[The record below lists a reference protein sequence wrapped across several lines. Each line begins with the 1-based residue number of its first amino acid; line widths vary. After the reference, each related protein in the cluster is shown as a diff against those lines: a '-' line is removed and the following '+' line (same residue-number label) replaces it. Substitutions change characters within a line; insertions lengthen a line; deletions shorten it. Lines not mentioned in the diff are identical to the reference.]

1 MLLHNSPMN
10 GLVFETQAPVVASV
24 PNRVDIA
31 CFVGFVGRRDTPV
44 PAEIQRWLEQ
54 QGWTSPPYA
63 RPAAKSEANGAVPSL
78 LDIPIPIDSW
88 DIFDHLFAWER
99 RPLKFDLTL
108 ETLIFR
114 SRLQPVPLLLWL
126 LLILSRIQVLKD
138 PGQVGTTYLGSA
150 IRSFFAQGG
159 RRCYLVRVGN
169 PWAFTTSREKRL
181 EQIAK
186 LIPGYRPRVWGTF
199 TGSPV
204 ERQGWHGVGH
214 LFGLPDVSFLCLPDL
229 PDAVSIEL
237 PLPDV
242 RVSLP
247 QTPEQFV
254 ECSEPEPP
262 PPPDSPVRLLQAP
275 RCDELG
281 YREWARALN
290 LVANLLAS
298 QLREVQLVA
307 GVPIPQVGTPAE
319 QNLWKFL
326 THLALSRSLNEDLG
340 LSNAFLQLAYPWVRT
355 PGAANLPKQLENPDA
370 VLVGILARNALT
382 RGTFRSAANLNLADV
397 YELFPV
403 LSPAQIFYRQKVKG
417 KNTTQQSLVE
427 RGSFFGPTPD
437 GLRLLSDVTTSLDE
451 SYRPASVN
459 RLVSALVRTARRL
472 GEDFVFEASG
482 QRLWSKLRES
492 LNGLLLG
499 LYQAGVLRGAT
510 PAEAFRVRC
519 DRTTMTQNDI
529 DTGRVIVEIQFAPT
543 VPIERITVFLAM
555 SDGGQLVRMP
565 TAITT
570 QEAA

>member
-1 MLLHNSPMN
+1 MPS
-10 GLVFETQAPVVASV
+10 VIFTTQVPIVASD

-44 PAEIQRWLEQ
+44 SAEIQRWLEQ
-54 QGWTSPPYA
+54 QGWTSPPYG
-63 RPAAKSEANGAVPSL
+63 RAAAYPGVDGTVPTL
-78 LDIPIPIDSW
+78 EDLPIPLDSW
-88 DIFDHLFAWER
+88 DIFDYLFAWER
-99 RPLKFDLTL
+99 RLLKFDLTL

-138 PGQVGTTYLGSA
+138 PRQVGTTYLGAA

-186 LIPGYRPRVWGTF
+186 LIPGYGQGVEGTF
-199 TGSPV
+199 TGSPA

-237 PLPDV
+237 PPPDV
-242 RVSLP
+242 RVSP
-247 QTPEQFV
+247 RQTPEQFV
-254 ECSEPEPP
+254 ECSEPEPL
-262 PPPDSPVRLLQAP
+262 PPPDTPVRLLQTP
-275 RCDELG
+275 QCDELG

-290 LVANLLAS
+290 MVANLLAR
-298 QLREVQLVA
+298 QQREVQLVA
-307 GVPIPQVGTPAE
+307 GVPIPQVGTTAE
-319 QNLWKFL
+319 QNLWNFL
-326 THLALSRSLNEDLG
+326 NQLALSRSLNEDLG
-340 LSNAFLQLAYPWVRT
+340 LSSAFLQLVYPWVRT
-355 PGAANLPKQLENPDA
+355 PGSANLPKQLENPEA
-370 VLVGILARNALT
+370 ILVGILARNALT

-403 LSPAQIFYRQKVKG
+403 LSSAQILYRQQVEG
-417 KNTTQQSLVE
+417 KNTPQRSLGE
-427 RGSFFGPTPD
+427 RLSFFGSTPQ

-451 SYRPASVN
+451 NYRPASVN
-459 RLVSALVRTARRL
+459 RLVSAIIRAARRL
-472 GEDFVFEASG
+472 GEALVFEASG
-482 QRLWSKLRES
+482 ELLWGRLRES

-510 PAEAFRVRC
+510 PTEAFRVRC
-519 DRTTMTQNDI
+519 DRSTMTQNDI
-529 DTGRVIVEIQFAPT
+529 DAGRVIVEIQFAPT
-543 VPIERITVFLAM
+543 VPLERITVILAM
-555 SDGGQLVRMP
+555 SEGGQLVRIP
-565 TAITT
+565 TATIT
-570 QEAA
+570 QEAV

>member
-10 GLVFETQAPVVASV
+10 GLVFETQAPVVASE

-54 QGWTSPPYA
+54 QGWTSPPYG
-63 RPAAKSEANGAVPSL
+63 RAAANPGVDGAVPSL
-78 LDIPIPIDSW
+78 EDLPIPLDSW
-88 DIFDHLFAWER
+88 DLFDYLFAWEL
-99 RPLKFDLTL
+99 RPLKLNAS
-108 ETLIFR
+108 E
-114 SRLQPVPLLLWL
+114 
-126 LLILSRIQVLKD
+126 
-138 PGQVGTTYLGSA
+138 QVGTTYLGAA

-169 PWAFTTSREKRL
+169 PWAFTTSRKKRL
-181 EQIAK
+181 DQIAK

-199 TGSPV
+199 AGSPA

-237 PLPDV
+237 SLPDV
-242 RVSLP
+242 RVSPP

-262 PPPDSPVRLLQAP
+262 PPPDSPVRLLHAP
-275 RCDELG
+275 RCDKDG
-281 YREWARALN
+281 YEEWARALN
-290 LVANLLAS
+290 LIANLLAR
-298 QLREVQLVA
+298 QQREVQLVA
-307 GVPIPQVGTPAE
+307 GVPIPQVGTAAE
-319 QNLWKFL
+319 QNLWEFL

-340 LSNAFLQLAYPWVRT
+340 LSSAFLQLVYPWVRT
-355 PGAANLPKQLENPDA
+355 PGSANLPKQLENPEA
-370 VLVGILARNALT
+370 VLVGILARNALSQ
-382 RGTFRSAANLNLADV
+382 GTFRSAANLNLADV
-397 YELFPV
+397 YD
-403 LSPAQIFYRQKVKG
+403 LSPLLPSDQILYRPKDEEKPVAQR
-417 KNTTQQSLVE
+417 SLIE
-427 RGSFFGPTPD
+427 RVSFLGPTPD

-459 RLVSALVRTARRL
+459 RLVSAIVRTARRL
-472 GEDFVFEASG
+472 GEDLVFEASG
-482 QRLWSKLRES
+482 ERLWSRLRES
-492 LNGLLLG
+492 IKGLLLG
-499 LYQAGVLRGAT
+499 LYQAGVLRGTT
-510 PAEAFRVRC
+510 PDKAFRVRC

-529 DTGRVIVEIQFAPT
+529 DAGRVIVEIQFDPT
-543 VPIERITVFLAM
+543 VPLEHITVVLAM